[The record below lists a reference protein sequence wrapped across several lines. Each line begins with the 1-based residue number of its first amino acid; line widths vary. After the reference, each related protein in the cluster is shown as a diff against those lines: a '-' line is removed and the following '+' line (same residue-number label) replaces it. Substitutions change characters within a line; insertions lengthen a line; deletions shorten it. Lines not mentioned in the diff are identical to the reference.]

1 MGDLSSLIEV
11 IQGLSLAGVGVL
23 VIVFG
28 VTEVVKRLFNLDGK
42 AVEILAVALG
52 FLFTGV
58 AYGNSSELIPAEI
71 MVYINW
77 FFIAIM
83 GSVAAMGMYKFI
95 GGKVT
100 EILAAFASKK
110 ET

>member
-11 IQGLSLAGVGVL
+11 VKSLSIAGVGVL
-23 VIVFG
+23 VLVFG
-28 VTEVVKRLFNLDGK
+28 MTEAIKKLFNLQGK

-52 FLFTGV
+52 FVFTAI
-58 AYGNSSELIPAEI
+58 AYGNSSGLIPPEV

-77 FFIAIM
+77 VSIALM

-95 GGKVT
+95 DEKLG
-100 EILAAFASKK
+100 
-110 ET
+110 